1 VYVRLADCDIAIVG
15 LASVCSAANL
25 YSFVHTLLQVDDFSE
40 LQSVTEYDGGYSRD
54 HATVQQVIM
63 TALICSSLHHSALYQ
78 YSICSKSMPRVS
90 DCETVTMHLQRE
102 DILNLVLYNCL
113 SQFPE
118 PHMC

>member
-1 VYVRLADCDIAIVG
+1 
-15 LASVCSAANL
+15 VCSIANL

-40 LQSVTEYDGGYSRD
+40 LQSVTEYDGGYSKD
-54 HATVQQVIM
+54 HTTVQQVIM
-63 TALICSSLHHSALYQ
+63 TALIFAHLSAMYQ